1 MDDGRPELSRA
12 TVSAGLGRGGA
23 LRRLLPALAAV
34 GAAAV
39 ALLAPGLRAAR
50 GDRFTSTFESPAR
63 LAEAVLLALQERDGE
78 SLRSLPLSER
88 EFREEVW
95 PEMPAAGR
103 VPAGLAWQDLR
114 QKGENN
120 LRRALAELGGRRLA
134 VERLTIDGG
143 TTAYGTFVVHRKP
156 RLRVRDLDSGE
167 RAELALFGSILEH
180 ERRYK
185 LFSWVVSR

>member
-12 TVSAGLGRGGA
+12 PVCAGPGHGRT

-34 GAAAV
+34 GV
-39 ALLAPGLRAAR
+39 ALVVLLAPGLRAAR
-50 GDRFTSTFESPAR
+50 GDRFASTFESPAR
-63 LAEAVLLALQERDGE
+63 LAEAVLLAVQARDRE
-78 SLRSLPLSER
+78 MLRALPLSEH

-103 VPAGLAWQDLR
+103 VPAGLAWEDLR

-120 LRRALAELGGRRLA
+120 LRRVLAELGGRRLA
-134 VERLTIDGG
+134 VEQLTFDGG

>member
-1 MDDGRPELSRA
+1 MDDGRPELSRPTA
-12 TVSAGLGRGGA
+12 SGGPGHGRA

-34 GAAAV
+34 GAALL

-50 GDRFTSTFESPAR
+50 GDRFTSSFESPAR
-63 LAEAVLLALQERDGE
+63 LAEAVLLAVQARDREG
-78 SLRSLPLSER
+78 LRALPLSER

-103 VPAGLAWQDLR
+103 VPAGLAWEDLR

-120 LRRALAELGGRRLA
+120 LRRVLAELGGRRLA
-134 VERLTIDGG
+134 VERLSFGGG

-156 RLRVRDLDSGE
+156 RLLVRDLDSGE